1 MIDIAMNL
9 NNGFS
14 GTYNLKTENY
24 VRAYAETMEA
34 LKFDFDGP
42 KIQCKV
48 FEDHF
53 HFFRSYFNTEGQCLN
68 ALS

>member
-1 MIDIAMNL
+1 MVFDKLKLRANQTL
-9 NNGFS
+9 V
-14 GTYNLKTENY
+14 NLKTENY

-34 LKFDFDGP
+34 LKFDVDGP